1 VDAAT
6 TSTTISESIAGT
18 VSLAPTN
25 EGYARIAERFA
36 SSILFDIPVKRRED
50 SRHLLD
56 SMIEIVAYLAKVEPT
71 LVVTLRDEIMRRSR

>member
-1 VDAAT
+1 MDAAS
-6 TSTTISESIAGT
+6 TSQTITESLDGT
-18 VSLAPTN
+18 INLAPTN

-56 SMIEIVAYLAKVEPT
+56 SMIEIVAYLAKVEPA
-71 LVVTLRDEIMRRSR
+71 LVTTLRDEIMRRSR